1 MKQGGR
7 ILVVDDERVVR
18 DSLAA
23 WLREDG
29 HECVTVASGE
39 EAVERFVATDFD
51 LCIVDLKMPRGIDG
65 IETMLRL
72 RRLRPDASVVI
83 ITAYAT
89 VDTAVI
95 AMKQGAE
102 DYIVKPFNPDE
113 ISSVV
118 ERIVALRRHR
128 ARRALGTPSGEVQRF
143 FGMTSRNPRM
153 LELFDLVREVAA

>member
-29 HECVTVASGE
+29 HECTTVASGE
-39 EAVERFVATDFD
+39 EAVERFVAADFD

-65 IETMLRL
+65 IETMLRI

-89 VDTAVI
+89 VDTAVS

-102 DYIVKPFNPDE
+102 DYIVKPFNPED
-113 ISSVV
+113 ISSVA
-118 ERIVALRRHR
+118 ERIVTLRRLR
-128 ARRALGTPSGEVQRF
+128 ARRAEGGRGGEVQRF
-143 FGMTSRNPRM
+143 FGMT
-153 LELFDLVREVAA
+153 